1 MNFELIGHLIGLRY
15 KLLWAKTRT
24 RSGKIA
30 LFIIGYLVLMLVGG
44 YFAAGGIGAGAIAVR
59 AGKAEP
65 LAQAVLTALFAMAV
79 ITSLTLGFGVNQAF
93 SETEL
98 RRYPLTAPERIVA
111 RHFTGMADPFW
122 FLFLMLEFGLAVGL
136 YLFGA
141 SSLLPGIAAVLLLF
155 VCNYMAARAL
165 GLVIARVEQQRRGA
179 ILLPLGFMVLCLLPG
194 VLAPVLRKN
203 PGAVRA
209 IVKVLSFTPGFGA
222 GSIMTREGIP
232 VLNGFLLLLVWML
245 GLTATV
251 VLLEKQPVK
260 AQAPEKSSVRWDTL
274 YNRIG
279 MVFGPTDGPL
289 VAHWLQFYASC
300 KRFRISYLISLPLIP
315 FLIFMWTKQA
325 GVRGNPFAAAL
336 AVMAISGMAPAA
348 AFIVN
353 QFGYV
358 GGGFRRYFLFP
369 TDPAAA
375 LRTSSFALIA
385 LCLPP
390 LSMAVVFGLIFSLQT
405 YGALGALML
414 TCSAVFGLFAFHAA
428 GLWTTLYGARR
439 CDPDKTMGNDLSAM
453 GNAVVVGGMLALLMG
468 MTVVGHVW
476 KNAATPGHWWV
487 VLLLA
492 AAAAAFYFS
501 SLKRATSILNAR
513 REHLL
518 QIVEGRG

>member
-1 MNFELIGHLIGLRY
+1 VNFELIGHLIGLRY
-15 KLLWAKTRT
+15 KLLWAKART
-24 RSGKIA
+24 RNGKIA
-30 LFIIGYLVLMLVGG
+30 LFITGYLLLMLVGG
-44 YFAAGGIGAGAIAVR
+44 YFAAGGVSAGAVAVR

-65 LAQAVLTALFAMAV
+65 LAQAVLTGLFAMAL
-79 ITSLTLGFGVNQAF
+79 ITSLTLGFGVNEAF

-98 RRYPLTAPERIVA
+98 RRYPLTAPERLFA

-122 FLFLMLEFGLAVGL
+122 FLFLTLELGLATGL

-141 SSLLPGIAAVLLLF
+141 SSLLPGVVAVLLLF
-155 VCNYMAARAL
+155 VCNYMAARAA

-179 ILLPLGFMVLCLLPG
+179 ILLPLGFMALCLLPG
-194 VLAPVLRKN
+194 VLAPVLRKH
-203 PGAVRA
+203 PAAVSA
-209 IVKVLSFTPGFGA
+209 IIKALSFTPPFGA
-222 GSIMTREGIP
+222 GSVMTRAGLP
-232 VLNGFLLLLVWML
+232 AVYGFLILALWML
-245 GLTATV
+245 GLTAIV

-260 AQAPEKSSVRWDTL
+260 AQAAELSSVRWDTL
-274 YNRIG
+274 YNRVG
-279 MVFGPTDGPL
+279 MMFGPADGPM
-289 VAHWLQFYASC
+289 VAHWLQFYARC

-315 FLIFMWTKQA
+315 FLIFMWTRQA
-325 GVRGNPFAAAL
+325 GVRGNPFSAAL
-336 AVMAISGMAPAA
+336 GVMAISGMAPAA

-405 YGALGALML
+405 YGARGALML
-414 TCSAVFGLFAFHAA
+414 TCSAIFGLFAFHAA

-453 GNAVVVGGMLALLMG
+453 GNAVVVGGMIALLMG
-468 MTVVGHVW
+468 MNVVGLVW
-476 KNAATPGHWWV
+476 KSAVTPERWWV

-492 AAAAAFYFS
+492 GAAAMFYFS

-518 QIVEGRG
+518 QIVEGKG

>member
-1 MNFELIGHLIGLRY
+1 VNFELIGHLIGLRY

-24 RSGKIA
+24 RNGKIA
-30 LFIIGYLVLMLVGG
+30 LFIIGYLLLMLLGG
-44 YFAAGGIGAGAIAVR
+44 YFAAGGISAGAIAIR

-65 LAQAVLTALFAMAV
+65 IAQGVLTALFAMAV

-98 RRYPLTAPERIVA
+98 RRYPLTAPERLFA

-122 FLFLMLEFGLAVGL
+122 FLFLTLEIGLAVGL

-141 SSLLPGIAAVLLLF
+141 SSLLLGIFGVLLLF
-155 VCNYMAARAL
+155 VCNYMAAQAA
-165 GLVIARVEQQRRGA
+165 GLVIARVEQHRRGS
-179 ILLPLGFMVLCLLPG
+179 ILLPLGFMALCLTPG
-194 VLAPVLRKN
+194 MLAPVLRRN
-203 PGAVRA
+203 PRAVSA
-209 IVKVLSFTPGFGA
+209 LVNALSLTPGFGA
-222 GSIMTREGIP
+222 GSIMTRAGLP
-232 VLNGFLLLLVWML
+232 VLHGFLILALWML
-245 GLTATV
+245 GLTAIV

-260 AQAPEKSSVRWDTL
+260 AQPAEKSSIRWDTL
-274 YNRIG
+274 YNRVG
-279 MVFGPTDGPL
+279 MAFGPTDGPM
-289 VAHWLQFYASC
+289 VAHWLQFYARC

-325 GVRGNPFAAAL
+325 GVRGNPFGAAL
-336 AVMAISGMAPAA
+336 GVMAISGMAPAA

-375 LRTSSFALIA
+375 LRTSSFALMA

-390 LSMAVVFGLIFSLQT
+390 LSMAIVFGVIFSFQT
-405 YGALGALML
+405 YGAQGALML
-414 TCSAVFGLFAFHAA
+414 TSSAVFGLFAFHAA

-453 GNAVVVGGMLALLMG
+453 GNSVVVGGMLVLLIG
-468 MTVVGHVW
+468 MNIVGQFW
-476 KNAATPGHWWV
+476 KNAVSPDHWWV
-487 VLLLA
+487 VLLIALA
-492 AAAAAFYFS
+492 AAGFYFS

-513 REHLL
+513 RELL
-518 QIVEGRG
+518 LGIVEGKG